1 MEDFSSPP
9 GKIWKHGGFFGGKL
23 PEVYEVMVHDMPWRW
38 FGGPHD
44 LGKLYGNGGFFAR
57 YHEKRPWKLGNII
70 KHGNL
75 LEVIVG
81 SKSWAHCPYWGMVIK
96 PFNFS
101 HYKGHQYGIYDQT
114 TYLLMYIPWPWHVWF
129 SQVLAPLYLGCPLL
143 GVSWI
148 HWGLPPRLAIWTWGI
163 PERLRHRFRG
173 HLPLNCFKHPKKIDD
188 MCIYIYT
195 VSSWYRAFSQRYQNL
210 PERLLR
216 DVYHKSATVSLVK

>member
-1 MEDFSSPP
+1 
-9 GKIWKHGGFFGGKL
+9 
-23 PEVYEVMVHDMPWRW
+23 
-38 FGGPHD
+38 
-44 LGKLYGNGGFFAR
+44 
-57 YHEKRPWKLGNII
+57 
-70 KHGNL
+70 

-195 VSSWYRAFSQRYQNL
+195 QLVVGIELSANVTRTYQNGFSEMSTIN
-210 PERLLR
+210 PQRL
-216 DVYHKSATVSLVK
+216 A